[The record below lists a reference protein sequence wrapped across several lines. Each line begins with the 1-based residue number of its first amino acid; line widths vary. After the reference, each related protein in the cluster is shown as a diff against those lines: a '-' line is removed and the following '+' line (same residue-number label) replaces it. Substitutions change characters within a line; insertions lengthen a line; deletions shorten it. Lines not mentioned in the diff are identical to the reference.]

1 MKQIFKEVK
10 VQVDSEKY
18 QVVVLVNSKEI
29 IVKNF
34 KSADNASYL
43 ICDGIFSS
51 NNFGNNW
58 VNMAINKA
66 NILYVRDLFESE
78 KRIVRQVED

>member
-1 MKQIFKEVK
+1 MEHE
-10 VQVDSEKY
+10 VDSEKY

-34 KSADNASYL
+34 KSADNSPYL
-43 ICDGIFSS
+43 TCDGIFSS

-58 VNMAINKA
+58 VDLAINKS

-78 KRIVRQVED
+78 KRIVRRVEDSSK

>member
-1 MKQIFKEVK
+1 M
-10 VQVDSEKY
+10 QVDSEKY

-29 IVKNF
+29 IVRDF
-34 KSADNASYL
+34 KSEDGSSYL
-43 ICDGIFSS
+43 TCDGLFSS
-51 NNFGNNW
+51 NNFGNSW

-78 KRIVRQVED
+78 KRIVRQIED

>member
-1 MKQIFKEVK
+1 MFQEVN
-10 VQVDSEKY
+10 VEQQLDSYKY

-34 KSADNASYL
+34 KSEENSPYL
-43 ICDGIFSS
+43 TCNGIFSS

-58 VNMAINKA
+58 IELAINKA

-78 KRIVRQVED
+78 KRIVSQAEG

>member
-1 MKQIFKEVK
+1 ME
-10 VQVDSEKY
+10 VDSYKY
-18 QVVVLVNSKEI
+18 QVVVLINSKEI
-29 IVKNF
+29 IVKDF
-34 KSADNASYL
+34 KSADNAPYL
-43 ICDGIFSS
+43 TCDGIFSS

-58 VNMAINKA
+58 VNMGINKA

>member
-1 MKQIFKEVK
+1 ME
-10 VQVDSEKY
+10 VDSDKY

-34 KSADNASYL
+34 KSADNSPYL
-43 ICDGIFSS
+43 TCDGLFNS
-51 NNFGNNW
+51 NNFGNGW
-58 VNMAINKA
+58 VNMAINKS

>member
-1 MKQIFKEVK
+1 MEHEL
-10 VQVDSEKY
+10 DSEKY

-34 KSADNASYL
+34 KSADNSPYL
-43 ICDGIFSS
+43 TCDGIFSS

-58 VNMAINKA
+58 VDLAINKA

-78 KRIVRQVED
+78 KRIVRRVEDSSK

>member
-1 MKQIFKEVK
+1 ME
-10 VQVDSEKY
+10 VDSDKY

-34 KSADNASYL
+34 KSKDSSPYL
-43 ICDGIFSS
+43 TCDGLFAS
-51 NNFGNNW
+51 NNFGDSW
-58 VNMAINKA
+58 INMAISKA
-66 NILYVRDLFESE
+66 NIIYVRDLFDAE

>member
-1 MKQIFKEVK
+1 MEHEL
-10 VQVDSEKY
+10 DSEKY

-34 KSADNASYL
+34 KSADNSPYL
-43 ICDGIFSS
+43 TCDGIFSS

-58 VNMAINKA
+58 VDLAINKS

-78 KRIVRQVED
+78 KRIVRRVEDSSK